1 MSKYFKYDDEYISGG
16 QYFIR
21 NIVAVILCILLVGI
35 YLLSVNAYKRARSL
49 GNSSATCKFFAVWG
63 FLSIFIAYIPGLN
76 LVNVGLYW
84 YLWFSNGN
92 PNKVVEDS
100 NNDTILNDS
109 NEADDVNFAP
119 IEEVL
124 DNNDNDEFDAK
135 VKIIFNQFELD
146 LNAENLNDYPVP
158 YWYDIVKGRA
168 ESMKLGNS
176 NKSII
181 DVQNEWTW
189 MHADEYTTKY
199 QSVSK
204 EDSIQAI
211 SLRIERF
218 GFIYKILC
226 ALEQNLKDLVKE
238 YNLETNPFLAQFDWD
253 KASAAASLY
262 GSINFAL
269 SAGMSNEDITKL
281 YSDFVYD
288 EDLINGTDPFA
299 AFGATKEEAYSTIKE
314 ELGVDMDNVKSK
326 KVKIKKKISS
336 ILAQLDL
343 QKRYAVFTVLLQIAN
358 SDGVSSEE
366 NVILS
371 DITLELE
378 IDSNKYNESKMDGGQ
393 ACDLLQDL
401 DKDQKD
407 EISRLIVMI
416 VGADGDLSSQ
426 EMMWVN
432 DVIKEIGLDISLLT
446 GLMTKYW
453 KK

>member
-1 MSKYFKYDDEYISGG
+1 MDKYFTYDDEYISGW
-16 QYFIR
+16 QYFFR
-21 NIVAVILCILLVGI
+21 TLLNTILAIILVGL
-35 YLLSVNAYKRARSL
+35 YLQSVNSYKRARSL
-49 GNSSATCKFFAVWG
+49 GNSSTACNLFGIWG
-63 FLSIFIAYIPGLN
+63 FLSIGIGLTPAAFVNIIPH
-76 LVNVGLYW
+76 W

-92 PNKVVEDS
+92 PKKVVDS
-100 NNDTILNDS
+100 SNDNIIKKS
-109 NEADDVNFAP
+109 NEADDVNFAS
-119 IEEVL
+119 IK
-124 DNNDNDEFDAK
+124 DATTNNDEFNTK
-135 VKIIFNQFELD
+135 VKIIFKQFESD

-176 NKSII
+176 NKPII

-269 SAGMSNEDITKL
+269 SVGMSNEDITKL

-314 ELGVDMDNVKSK
+314 ELGVDMDSVKSK
-326 KVKIKKKISS
+326 QVKVNKRMSS

-371 DITLELE
+371 DIILELE
-378 IDSNKYNESKMDGGQ
+378 IDSNKYNDSNMDGGQ

-401 DKDQKD
+401 NQDKKD

-416 VGADGDLSSQ
+416 VGADGDFSSQ
-426 EMMWVN
+426 EMIWVN
-432 DVIKEIGLDISLLT
+432 DVIKELDLDISLLT